1 MTSIEDPDFP
11 YDNETQSKVQTFFTK
26 MTKKP
31 NKKSKKREYYV
42 ISEKGDLVTL
52 DANKEVI
59 STIVLQYYRPYS
71 TEELETIE
79 KARLD
84 AIIGVEEEIEAQKIL
99 YREENDMEL
108 KFNINSNIQDLE
120 TKRNYLISPYMSIKD
135 VNSIEIRNILLEEN
149 KETRKMSDTVF
160 QVITRN
166 FPLWKLYGKYTPSKE
181 ILNVAEQK
189 GVRLEPG
196 EVFLTNG
203 RVARLFNKEDDEH
216 NGFLSIYLVKDFVY
230 NDINFSSPYQA
241 FEYTRLKL
249 QKEDDLADKLLTTR
263 STRSIRH
270 WVRETKALI
279 PQIEQ
284 LWGEILK
291 EFYTQ
296 HPDLMK
302 KLLETKDDILAFV
315 SKAKYLG
322 GIGIDIDDEERFNTS
337 AWKYKNNIVGEALMK
352 LRSEMLQG
360 DEESQSK
367 QAVEYDESVVSEEEV
382 ENKKRGAII
391 SAMKKKVSF

>member
-11 YDNETQSKVQTFFTK
+11 YSEEIQSKVKTFFTK

-31 NKKSKKREYYV
+31 NKRSKKREYYV

-52 DANKEVI
+52 DDKKEVI

-79 KARLD
+79 KARID
-84 AIIGVEEEIEAQKIL
+84 AIIEVEEEIEAQKKR
-99 YREENDMEL
+99 YREEDDMEF
-108 KFNINSNIQDLE
+108 KFNINSEIQDLE
-120 TKRNYLISPYMSIKD
+120 IKRNYLISPYKTIKD
-135 VNSIEIRNILLEEN
+135 VKKIDISEILLNEK

-160 QVITRN
+160 QLVTRN
-166 FPLWKLYGKYTPSKE
+166 FPLWKFYGKYTATKE
-181 ILNVAEQK
+181 IINVTEQK

-216 NGFLSIYLVKDFVY
+216 NGFLSIYLIKDFVY

-249 QKEDDLADKLLTTR
+249 LKEDVLADKLLITR
-263 STRSIRH
+263 SIRSIRH
-270 WVRETKALI
+270 WVREVRTLI

-322 GIGIDIDDEERFNTS
+322 GIGIDIDDEQRFDTS
-337 AWKYKNNIVGEALMK
+337 TWKYKNNIVGEALMK

-360 DEESQSK
+360 DEEAEAK
-367 QAVEYDESVVSEEEV
+367 QDVEYDESVVSEEEV

-391 SAMKKKVSF
+391 SAMKKKASF

>member
-1 MTSIEDPDFP
+1 VADSVYQRSGDNLTCDIQISLAESLLGFERSLPHPSGTVVITSNNVIRHTDVIVIEGKGMPIIDKTEQAGQLLVRCLV
-11 YDNETQSKVQTFFTK
+11 NAET
-26 MTKKP
+26 
-31 NKKSKKREYYV
+31 
-42 ISEKGDLVTL
+42 L
-52 DANKEVI
+52 
-59 STIVLQYYRPYS
+59 
-71 TEELETIE
+71 TEE
-79 KARLD
+79 
-84 AIIGVEEEIEAQKIL
+84 Q
-99 YREENDMEL
+99 
-108 KFNINSNIQDLE
+108 
-120 TKRNYLISPYMSIKD
+120 
-135 VNSIEIRNILLEEN
+135 
-149 KETRKMSDTVF
+149 
-160 QVITRN
+160 
-166 FPLWKLYGKYTPSKE
+166 
-181 ILNVAEQK
+181 QK

-203 RVARLFNKEDDEH
+203 RVARLFNKEYDEH
-216 NGFLSIYLVKDFVY
+216 NGFLSIYLIKDFVY

-249 QKEDDLADKLLTTR
+249 LKEDALADKLLTTR
-263 STRSIRH
+263 SVRSIRH
-270 WVRETKALI
+270 WVREVRTLI

-322 GIGIDIDDEERFNTS
+322 GIGIDIDDEQRFDTS
-337 AWKYKNNIVGEALMK
+337 AWKNKNNIVGEALMK

-360 DEESQSK
+360 DEEAESK

-382 ENKKRGAII
+382 ENKKKAAII
-391 SAMKKKVSF
+391 NVMKKKESF

>member
-11 YDNETQSKVQTFFTK
+11 YNEEIQSKVKTFFTK

-31 NKKSKKREYYV
+31 NKRSKKREYYI

-52 DANKEVI
+52 DDKKEVI

-79 KARLD
+79 KARID
-84 AIIGVEEEIEAQKIL
+84 AIIEVEEEIEAQKKR
-99 YREENDMEL
+99 YREEDDMEL
-108 KFNINSNIQDLE
+108 KFNINSEIQNLE
-120 TKRNYLISPYMSIKD
+120 IKRNYFISPYKTIKD
-135 VNSIEIRNILLEEN
+135 VKKIDISEIILDEK
-149 KETRKMSDTVF
+149 KETRKMGDTVF
-160 QVITRN
+160 QLVTRN
-166 FPLWKLYGKYTPSKE
+166 FPLWKLYGKYTATKE
-181 ILNVAEQK
+181 ILNVTEQK

-216 NGFLSIYLVKDFVY
+216 NGFLSIYLIKDFVY

-249 QKEDDLADKLLTTR
+249 LKEDALADKLLTTR
-263 STRSIRH
+263 SIRSIRH
-270 WVRETKALI
+270 WVRETRTMI
-279 PQIEQ
+279 PETEQ
-284 LWGEILK
+284 LWKEILK
-291 EFYTQ
+291 DFYTQ
-296 HPDLMK
+296 HSELMK

-322 GIGIDIDDEERFNTS
+322 GIGIDIDDEQRLDTS
-337 AWKYKNNIVGEALMK
+337 AWKYKNNIVGEVLMK

-360 DEESQSK
+360 DEEAESK
-367 QAVEYDESVVSEEEV
+367 QAVEYDDSVVSEEEV
-382 ENKKRGAII
+382 ENKKKGAII